1 MNESQSPSRPERPE
15 PTRLGKILTAVF
27 FFAVLMGPGP
37 GVYLVTPPPG
47 QPPPTL
53 FGVPALYVWAVFWFF
68 VMAGVILVAY
78 QRLWT
83 DK

>member
-1 MNESQSPSRPERPE
+1 
-15 PTRLGKILTAVF
+15 
-27 FFAVLMGPGP
+27 MGPGP